1 MSDTVTAPAA
11 QAQQGASD
19 PVEQAQR
26 WLLHSPAVAGVVIV
40 GLPVLGMLSSLLRLA
55 LFATLMAGAF
65 LLAAALLCRRAILTF
80 AGTALRLLVLARL
93 VLVLAALL
101 FCATGAA
108 WMALVSALLVWLV
121 TDRLLGRRALHDL
134 WKGSRP

>member
-26 WLLHSPAVAGVVIV
+26 WLLHSPAVAGVLIV
-40 GLPVLGMLSSLLRLA
+40 GLPVLGMLSSLFLRLP
-55 LFATLMAGAF
+55 LIATCMAGAF
-65 LLAAALLCRRAILTF
+65 LLATTLLCRRAILTF

-93 VLVLAALL
+93 VLVLVLAGLL

-108 WMALVSALLVWLV
+108 WKI
-121 TDRLLGRRALHDL
+121 GRASCRE
-134 WKGSRP
+134 RV